1 MSLVKFS
8 NSAYPNRYNSYY
20 NKDIFNDIF
29 NWGNG
34 QVANA
39 KNSSPSV
46 NIREDEEK
54 FVVEVATPGL
64 KKEDLSISVDN
75 EVLTISS
82 VKEGEEQKGYSR
94 MEFSY
99 QSFSRSF
106 TLPDTVNEEAIS
118 ASYEHGVLAV
128 SIPKKEE
135 AKPKPKME
143 VAIS

>member
-8 NSAYPNRYNSYY
+8 NSAYPSRYNSYY
-20 NKDIFNDIF
+20 NKDIFNDMF

-34 QVANA
+34 QVTNA
-39 KNSSPSV
+39 KVSTPSV
-46 NIREDEEK
+46 NIKEDEDK

-75 EVLTISS
+75 DVLTISS
-82 VKEGEEQKGYSR
+82 VKKGEEPEGYSR
-94 MEFSY
+94 KEFSY
-99 QSFSRSF
+99 ESFSRSF
-106 TLPDTVNEEAIS
+106 TLPETVNGEAIS
-118 ASYEHGVLAV
+118 ASYEYGILAV

-143 VAIS
+143 VSIS